1 MLLFAGTLGRVLQPI
16 VPSPVGDG
24 AFPRQCGGWAAKPT
38 CPQQW
43 EQTTQP
49 WRDPLSPCHGARAF
63 SQQPTSL
70 KKFWNPEVN
79 SAETMGQSSP
89 GGNLCPR
96 LPGS

>member
-1 MLLFAGTLGRVLQPI
+1 MDSGASAAAWPGDVPGCPLHGTLLWWPQESMRMLLFPGTLGRVLQPI

-49 WRDPLSPCHGARAF
+49 
-63 SQQPTSL
+63 
-70 KKFWNPEVN
+70 
-79 SAETMGQSSP
+79 
-89 GGNLCPR
+89 
-96 LPGS
+96 